1 MKAIKAWGVRQN
13 NLKNIDVEIP
23 LGSFTVVCG
32 PSGSGKSSLAFQTL
46 YAEGQRRYI
55 ESLSSYSRQF
65 LNKAPKPDLDGIENI
80 PPALSI
86 EQKNSVKTS
95 RSTVGTTTEL
105 IDFLRLL
112 YEKLGEVKC
121 PTHHISLH
129 ADSPSSGAD
138 RVLASFPDQRGY
150 VLAPVPSKGRL
161 MKGPKLLE
169 FLKTEGFRR
178 IYVPSSSKLKW
189 IKGTHL
195 TEAELGEIK
204 DLEDPK
210 NKTAPTK
217 EFYVVIDRLQFSKEE
232 RGRLA
237 DSLSLAFATSLKLSK
252 ETIYPEARVVTTTG
266 QQLLLSEDNSC
277 SVCGFRFPQLST
289 ALFSFNSPVGACPE
303 CNGFGNKLELD
314 PNKVI
319 PNPKLSL
326 NQGALSPFAMPS
338 AQYDRRELR
347 AYCKKKKIDMDVPWE
362 KLSKKHQK
370 AIWDG
375 TKEFYGVKGLFEYLE
390 EKKYKMHVRV
400 FLARFKSP
408 FTCPT
413 CHGTRLKPEALQVKI
428 QGKSIGDLSAYTL
441 KELAAFM
448 ETLKLTPS
456 QEHIV
461 KEPFRQI
468 RSRLKYLMDV
478 GVGYLSVDRPTRTL
492 SGGEYQRL
500 QLAHQLGMGL
510 SQTLFVLDEPT
521 VGLHP
526 RDTHRLVG
534 VLKDLKSLGNTLV
547 VVEHDHDVILNA
559 NYVLEIGPGSGHL
572 GGKLVFKGDA
582 KSFLEDSH
590 SLTAGYLNGSMNR
603 VPSRPHRPVQLQ
615 NLKHF
620 ISFENCTGHNLK
632 NVSVKIPLNRLVTV
646 TGVSGSGKSTLVSST
661 IYPAVARRLGKE
673 FLPGLPCE
681 NIKGIEQLKGVVL
694 IDQSPIGKTAR
705 SNVLTY
711 LKIFDAI
718 RSIMASV
725 GEAQAR
731 GYNAG
736 TFSLNVDGGRCPVC
750 KGVGHETID
759 MLFMDDVQITCEA
772 CDGKRYRH
780 EILDITYKGKNIDQI
795 LNMTVQEAM
804 DFFVAYP
811 NIWRPL
817 SVLKEVGLEYLR
829 LGQSASTFSGG
840 ESQRMKLAREL
851 ITAKQ
856 QKTLYIFDEP
866 TTGLH
871 FREVH
876 LLLNVLHKLVEA
888 GGSVL
893 LVEHNLEIIRHS
905 DFVIDMGPEAGDQ
918 GGEILCQGTPE
929 ELMSNPVSVTG
940 RFLKEYTDKLFSK
953 KDMPRSESDHQ
964 NPLA

>member
-1 MKAIKAWGVRQN
+1 MKSIHAWGVKQN
-13 NLKNIDVEIP
+13 NLKNIEVEIP
-23 LGSFTVVCG
+23 LGSFTVICG

-65 LNKAPKPDLDGIENI
+65 LNKAPKPDLEGIENI

-105 IDFLRLL
+105 IDFLRLIF
-112 YEKLGEVKC
+112 EKLGDVKC
-121 PTHHISLH
+121 PTHKISLH

-138 RVLASFPDQRGY
+138 RTLSHFDGQRGY
-150 VLAPVPSKGRL
+150 IVAPVPSKGRL
-161 MKGPKLLE
+161 MKGAKLLE

-178 IYVPSSSKLKW
+178 IYVPSTKKPKW
-189 IKGTHL
+189 IKGSDL
-195 TEAELGEIK
+195 TEAEVGTIK

-210 NKTAPTK
+210 LKTLPAK

-232 RGRLA
+232 RGRIA
-237 DSLSLAFATSLKLSK
+237 DSISLAFATSLKASK
-252 ETIYPEARVVTTTG
+252 ETLYPEARVITTEG

-277 SVCGFRFPQLST
+277 SVCGFRFPTLST
-289 ALFSFNSPVGACPE
+289 ALFSFNSPVGACTD

-314 PNKVI
+314 QEKVI
-319 PNPKLSL
+319 PNPSLSL
-326 NQGALSPFAMPS
+326 NQGALAPFAMPS

-347 AYCKKKKIDMDVPWE
+347 AFCKKKKIDMDLPWE
-362 KLSKKHQK
+362 KLTKTQKKW
-370 AIWDG
+370 IWEG
-375 TKEFYGVKGLFEYLE
+375 TKDFYGVTGLFEYLE

-400 FLARFKSP
+400 FLSRFKSP
-408 FTCPT
+408 FTCST
-413 CHGTRLKPEALQVKI
+413 CHGSRLKPEALQVKVG
-428 QGKSIGDLSAYTL
+428 GKSIGELSAYTL
-441 KELAAFM
+441 KELSLFM
-448 ETLKLTPS
+448 DSLKLTDN
-456 QEHIV
+456 QQLIV
-461 KEPFRQI
+461 KEPYRQI
-468 RSRLKYLMDV
+468 SSRLKYLLDV
-478 GVGYLSVDRPTRTL
+478 GVGYLTTDRPTRTL

-526 RDTHRLVG
+526 RDTNRLVQ
-534 VLKDLKSLGNTLV
+534 VLKDLKELGNTLV

-572 GGKLVFKGDA
+572 GGEVVFRGSSEK
-582 KSFLEDSH
+582 FLSDQD
-590 SLTAGYLNGSMNR
+590 SLTAGYLTGRLNK
-603 VPSRPHRPVQLQ
+603 VPALNTRPVKMDQF
-615 NLKHF
+615 KHSLS
-620 ISFENCTGHNLK
+620 IEGCNGHNLK
-632 NVSVKIPLNRLVTV
+632 NVDVTIPLNRLVTV
-646 TGVSGSGKSTLVSST
+646 TGVSGSGKSTLVSKT
-661 IYPAVARRLGKE
+661 IYPAVARHLGKE
-673 FLPGLPCE
+673 FIPGLDFKKA
-681 NIKGIEQLKGVVL
+681 KGLEQLKGVVL

-711 LKIFDAI
+711 LKVFDSI
-718 RSIMASV
+718 RTIMASV
-725 GEAQAR
+725 SEAQSR
-731 GYNAG
+731 GYSPG

-750 KGVGHETID
+750 KGVGFETID
-759 MLFMDDVQITCEA
+759 MLFMDDVEIQCEA
-772 CDGKRYRH
+772 CDGKKYRD
-780 EILDITYKGKNIDQI
+780 EILDITYKGKNIHQV

-817 SVLKEVGLEYLR
+817 SVLKEVGLDYLR
-829 LGQSASTFSGG
+829 IGQSASTFSGG

-856 QKTLYIFDEP
+856 LKTLYVFDEP

-876 LLLNVLHKLVEA
+876 LLLKVLHKLVES

-893 LVEHNLEIIRHS
+893 LVEHNLEVIQNS
-905 DFVIDMGPEAGDQ
+905 DFIIDMGPEAGDQ
-918 GGEILCQGTPE
+918 GGEILCQGTPQ
-929 ELMSNPVSVTG
+929 ELMSNPKSITG
-940 RFLKEYTDKLFSK
+940 HYLKDYFETLYKR
-953 KDMPRSESDHQ
+953 KDPLISENDTQ
-964 NPLA
+964 NPMA

>member
-1 MKAIKAWGVRQN
+1 MKAIRAWGIKQN

-23 LGSFTVVCG
+23 LGSFTVICG

-65 LNKAPKPDLDGIENI
+65 LNKAPKPDLEGIENI

-95 RSTVGTTTEL
+95 RSTVGTNTE
-105 IDFLRLL
+105 IVDFLRLL
-112 YEKLGEVKC
+112 FEKLGDVKC
-121 PTHHISLH
+121 PIHKISLH

-138 RVLASFPDQRGY
+138 RVLDCFPDQRGY
-150 VLAPVPSKGRL
+150 ILTPVPSKGRL
-161 MKGPKLLE
+161 MKGPQLLE

-178 IYVPSSSKLKW
+178 IYVPPTKKPTW
-189 IKGTHL
+189 VKGTPL
-195 TEAELGEIK
+195 TKGALGEVK
-204 DLEDPK
+204 DLEDPSL
-210 NKTAPTK
+210 KTLPAK
-217 EFYVVIDRLQFSKEE
+217 EFFVVIDRLQFSKDE
-232 RGRLA
+232 RGRIA
-237 DSLSLAFATSLKLSK
+237 DSLSLAFTTSLKISK
-252 ETIYPEARVVTTTG
+252 ETIFPEARIVTTDG
-266 QQLLLSEDNSC
+266 EQLILSEDNSC

-289 ALFSFNSPVGACPE
+289 AFFSFNSPVGACQD
-303 CNGFGNKLELD
+303 CNGFGNRLELD

-319 PNPKLSL
+319 PNPSLSL

-370 AIWDG
+370 EIWDG
-375 TKEFYGVKGLFEYLE
+375 TKEFYGVKGLFDYLE

-400 FLARFKSP
+400 FLSRFKSP
-408 FTCPT
+408 FTCST
-413 CHGTRLKPEALQVKI
+413 CGGSRLKPEVLQVKVG
-428 QGKSIGDLSAYTL
+428 GKSIADLSSYTL
-441 KELAAFM
+441 KDLAKFM
-448 ETLKLTPS
+448 NELKLTEN
-456 QEHIV
+456 QAHIV
-461 KEPFRQI
+461 REPLRQI
-468 RSRLKYLMDV
+468 QSRLRYLIDV
-478 GVGYLSVDRPTRTL
+478 GVGYLTIDRPTRTL

-526 RDTHRLVG
+526 RDTERLIG
-534 VLKDLKSLGNTLV
+534 VLKDLRGLGNTLV

-559 NYVLEIGPGSGHL
+559 NHVLEIGPGSGHL
-572 GGKLVFKGDA
+572 GGEVMFKGNSKD
-582 KSFLEDSH
+582 FLNHPE
-590 SLTAGYLNGSMNR
+590 SLTAKYLTGAMSK
-603 VPSRPHRPVQLQ
+603 VPTRTHRPVNIDQ
-615 NLKHF
+615 LKHSL
-620 ISFENCTGHNLK
+620 IFEGCSGHNLK
-632 NVSVKIPLNRLVTV
+632 NINVKIPLNRLVTV
-646 TGVSGSGKSTLVSST
+646 TGVSGSGKSTLVSKT
-661 IYPAVARRLGKE
+661 IYPAIARHLGKE
-673 FLPGLPCE
+673 FVPGLPYS
-681 NIKGIEQLKGVVL
+681 NVKGMELLKGVIL

-718 RSIMASV
+718 RTIMASV
-725 GEAQAR
+725 GEAQSR
-731 GYNAG
+731 GYSPG

-750 KGVGHETID
+750 KGVGSETID
-759 MLFMDDVQITCEA
+759 MLFMDDVEIVCEA
-772 CDGKRYRH
+772 CDGKRYRN
-780 EILDITYKGKNIDQI
+780 EILDITYKGKNIHQV

-817 SVLKEVGLEYLR
+817 SVLKEVGLDYLR

-856 QKTLYIFDEP
+856 LKTLYIFDEP

-876 LLLNVLHKLVEA
+876 LLLKVLHKLVEA

-893 LVEHNLEIIRHS
+893 LVEHNLEIIHNS
-905 DFVIDMGPEAGDQ
+905 DYVIDMGPEAGDQ
-918 GGEILCQGTPE
+918 GGEILCQGSPQ
-929 ELMSNPVSVTG
+929 ELMSNPKSLTG
-940 RFLKEYTDKLFSK
+940 RYLKDYVDQIYSK
-953 KDMPRSESDHQ
+953 KDAPRSESDLQ
-964 NPLA
+964 NPMA